1 MKLIIKGEPVAKARP
16 RVCKWGTYTPEK
28 TVNYET
34 LVKEMFVISKQ
45 KRLEGQLRMEVL
57 AYFSIPKSTSKK
69 KHALMLDGTIRPVKR
84 PDWDNIGKIV
94 SDALNKLAYN
104 DDSQIVT
111 AYIEKW
117 YSDQPRV
124 EIYISEVYHAK
135 IKNTM
140 V

>member
-1 MKLIIKGEPVAKARP
+1 MKLTIQGEPVSKARP

-34 LVKEMFVISKQ
+34 LVKEMFMISNHSM
-45 KRLEGQLRMEVL
+45 LEGQLRLDVT
-57 AYFSIPKSTSKK
+57 ACFSIPKSTSKK
-69 KHALMLDGTIRPVKR
+69 KRELMIIGEIRPVKR

-111 AYIEKW
+111 ACIEKW
-117 YSDQPRV
+117 YA
-124 EIYISEVYHAK
+124 EIPKVDIE
-135 IKNTM
+135 ITQI
-140 V
+140 